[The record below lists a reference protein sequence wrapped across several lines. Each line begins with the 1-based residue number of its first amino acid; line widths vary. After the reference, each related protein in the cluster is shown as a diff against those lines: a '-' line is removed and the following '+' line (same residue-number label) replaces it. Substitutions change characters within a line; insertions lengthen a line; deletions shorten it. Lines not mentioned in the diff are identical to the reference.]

1 MGDGMRGARKV
12 WAVVRREYEERVR
25 SKWFVIATLFGPV
38 FFGGIMVI
46 PPLLAERGQGK
57 ADGGRIVVVDAT
69 GAGLGARVASTLAG
83 GALGRGT
90 PPRVVTA
97 TEGGVAAAESL
108 ATRLVVADSVRG
120 YLVLDSGT
128 LAAGAARYA
137 GGNTTALFDMQRLEG
152 AVQRALVMWR
162 IDQSGVDPELGRQ
175 LASTSVRLATERLSA
190 RGRGGSGEL
199 NLVAGLAVAM
209 LLYFMMFIYGIA
221 VMRGVLEEKQSRVAE
236 VVIASVSP
244 GRLLLGKVLGVCA
257 VGLTQMAVWMAAS
270 AALWRAR
277 GPLLGALGVESPGL
291 SLPAVGGG
299 VLAVLVA
306 FFITGF
312 LLYAGIF
319 AATGASVNSEQ
330 EAQQAQTPVM
340 VLLVST
346 IVFAQ
351 AVLMQPDG
359 TLARVLSL
367 LPHSAPI
374 IMPMRLSVTQVPPL
388 EVALAVASV
397 LAGAALCLW
406 AAARI
411 YRVGLLMTGKRAT
424 VAELLRWVRG

>member
-1 MGDGMRGARKV
+1 MSDGMRGARKL
-12 WAVVRREYEERVR
+12 WAVIRREYLERVQ

-38 FFGGIMVI
+38 FFGGVMLL
-46 PPLLAERGQGK
+46 PPLLADRDKGAG
-57 ADGGRIVVVDAT
+57 DGARIVVVDAT
-69 GAGLGARVASTLAG
+69 GVGLGARVATSLAG
-83 GALGRGT
+83 GAMGTDT
-90 PPRVVTA
+90 PPRVITA
-97 TEGGVAAAESL
+97 TGGEVAAAESL

-120 YLVLDSGT
+120 YLVLDSTT

-137 GGNTTALFDMQRLEG
+137 GGNTTALFAMQRLES
-152 AVQRALVMWR
+152 AVERALVAWR
-162 IDQSGVDPELGRQ
+162 IDQGGVDPALGRL
-175 LASTSVRLATERLSA
+175 LASTSVRMATERLSA

-199 NLVAGLAVAM
+199 NLVVGLAVAM
-209 LLYFMMFIYGIA
+209 LLYMLTFIYGIN

-236 VVIASVSP
+236 VVIASISP
-244 GRLLLGKVLGVCA
+244 TRLLLGKVLGVCG
-257 VGLTQMAVWMAAS
+257 VGLTQMGVWLGTAAAFWSWREPLFRAVGAA
-270 AALWRAR
+270 
-277 GPLLGALGVESPGL
+277 PPGFA
-291 SLPAVGGG
+291 LPAVGGDM
-299 VLAVLVA
+299 VAVLLA
-306 FFITGF
+306 FFVTGF

-351 AVLMQPDG
+351 SALMQPDG

-374 IMPMRLSVTQVPPL
+374 MMPMRMTVTQVPGR
-388 EVALAVASV
+388 EVALALASV
-397 LAGAALCLW
+397 AAGAAVSIW

-424 VAELLRWVRG
+424 VAELLRWMRG

>member
-1 MGDGMRGARKV
+1 
-12 WAVVRREYEERVR
+12 
-25 SKWFVIATLFGPV
+25 
-38 FFGGIMVI
+38 
-46 PPLLAERGQGK
+46 
-57 ADGGRIVVVDAT
+57 
-69 GAGLGARVASTLAG
+69 VASTLAG

-90 PPRVVTA
+90 PPRVVTT

-120 YLVLDSGT
+120 YLVLDSAT
-128 LAAGAARYA
+128 LAAGAARYS
-137 GGNTTALFDMQRLEG
+137 GGNTTALFDMQRLES

-162 IDQSGVDPELGRQ
+162 IDQGGVDPELGRQ

-270 AALWRAR
+270 AALWRVR

-351 AVLMQPDG
+351 SVLMQPDG
-359 TLARVLSL
+359 ALARTLSL

-374 IMPMRLSVTQVPPL
+374 MMPMRMTVTQVPAA
-388 EVALAVASV
+388 EVALSLASV
-397 LAGAALCLW
+397 AVGAVLSIW

-411 YRVGLLMTGKRAT
+411 YRVGLLMTGKRAS
-424 VAELLRWVRG
+424 VAELLRWLRG

>member
-1 MGDGMRGARKV
+1 MGDGMRGARKL
-12 WAVVRREYEERVR
+12 WAVIRREYLERVQ

-38 FFGGIMVI
+38 FFGGVMLI
-46 PPLLAERGQGK
+46 PPLLADRDKGAG
-57 ADGGRIVVVDAT
+57 DGARIVVVDAT
-69 GAGLGARVASTLAG
+69 GAGLGARVATSLAG
-83 GALGRGT
+83 GAMGTDT
-90 PPRVVTA
+90 PPRVITA
-97 TEGGVAAAESL
+97 TGGEVAAAESL

-120 YLVLDSGT
+120 YLVLDSAT

-137 GGNTTALFDMQRLEG
+137 GGNTTALFDMQRLERS
-152 AVQRALVMWR
+152 VQRALVMWR
-162 IDQSGVDPELGRQ
+162 IEQGGVDPELGRQ
-175 LASTSVRLATERLSA
+175 LVTTSVRLATERLSA

-199 NLVAGLAVAM
+199 NLFAGLAVAM

-236 VVIASVSP
+236 VVIASISP
-244 GRLLLGKVLGVCA
+244 ARLLLGKVLGVCA
-257 VGLTQMAVWMAAS
+257 VGLTQMLVWAAAS
-270 AALWRAR
+270 AALWRGR
-277 GPLLGALGVESPGL
+277 GPLLRGMGVEAPAFT
-291 SLPAVGGG
+291 LPAVGGG
-299 VLAVLVA
+299 VLAVLLA

-351 AVLMQPDG
+351 SVLMQPDG
-359 TLARVLSL
+359 TVARVLSL

-374 IMPMRLSVTQVPPL
+374 MMPLRMTVTQVPWR
-388 EVALAVASV
+388 EVALALASV
-397 LAGAALCLW
+397 AAGAAVSIW

-424 VAELLRWVRG
+424 VAELLRWMRG

>member
-1 MGDGMRGARKV
+1 MGDGMRGARKL
-12 WAVVRREYEERVR
+12 WAVIRREYEERVR
-25 SKWFVIATLFGPV
+25 SKWFVVATLFGPL

-57 ADGGRIVVVDAT
+57 ADGARIVVVDAT
-69 GAGLGARVASTLAG
+69 GAGLGVQVASALAG

-97 TEGGVAAAESL
+97 TGREVAAAESL

-120 YLVLDSGT
+120 YLVLDSAT

-162 IDQSGVDPELGRQ
+162 IDQGGVDPELGRR
-175 LASTSVRLATERLSA
+175 LAATTVRLATERLTA
-190 RGRGGSGEL
+190 RGRGGSGQL
-199 NLVAGLAVAM
+199 NLFAGLAVAM
-209 LLYFMMFIYGIA
+209 LLYVMMFIYGIA

-236 VVIASVSP
+236 VVIASIAP

-257 VGLTQMAVWMAAS
+257 VGLTQMGVWLGAS
-270 AALWRAR
+270 LAFWHWRA
-277 GPLLGALGVESPGL
+277 PLFSALGVPAPGFT
-291 SLPAVGGG
+291 LPALEGGT
-299 VLAVLVA
+299 LAVLLA

-312 LLYAGIF
+312 LLYSGIF

-351 AVLMQPDG
+351 SVLMQPDG

-374 IMPMRLSVTQVPPL
+374 MMPMRMTVTQVPTV
-388 EVALAVASV
+388 EVALALASV
-397 LAGAALCLW
+397 AAGAAVSIW

-424 VAELLRWVRG
+424 VAELLRWLRG